1 MIEAGKKALDTHGAG
16 LSSVRFICGT
26 HVSYTEFNKV
36 IFLTFSILS
45 ILRVPDEGYSRN
57 ASCPLNLISTFFVC
71 YLFSIFLF
79 FLLFLSNYFL
89 NILRIV

>member
-36 IFLTFSILS
+36 IFATFSKNKSFDIE
-45 ILRVPDEGYSRN
+45 RDY
-57 ASCPLNLISTFFVC
+57 
-71 YLFSIFLF
+71 
-79 FLLFLSNYFL
+79 
-89 NILRIV
+89 

>member
-1 MIEAGKKALDTHGAG
+1 VIEAGKKALDTHGAG

-71 YLFSIFLF
+71 YLFSILLF

-89 NILRIV
+89 SILRIV